1 MATSTPLTIGIYH
14 GYELTGSG
22 SNEYTRYI
30 ARGLARLGHQVHVL
44 CRDRRPASLDYVK
57 AAYLWTLGGAGGLT
71 ATSDLL
77 FLRDQDD
84 IPTRETQHGGS
95 VTVHVLPHA
104 QIRPVYVCDKQR
116 TGDVRMFIDLDDAQ
130 LNDYHLVC
138 TTAVKA
144 VLQAHPMQV
153 VHANHLVYQPIVCA
167 DACKAVGVPF
177 IIFPHG
183 SSIEYTVHRD
193 QRFVKLARDALEK
206 SALIISGSLE
216 VAERI
221 DHLYPDDP
229 DFVATLQRKRAIVG
243 VGTDT
248 SLFKSVGFGKRA
260 AKIANVE
267 SFSATFGGKTAEQSQ
282 QLCVQLAAGGPEEW
296 KAAMRSYKNSYN
308 HKLPDV
314 EFYNQLASLNWEHR
328 RSIKDSPIVLFV
340 GAMTVGKGIQTL
352 ICSFGALLE
361 EYPDAQLI
369 IIGSGSYREVLE
381 GLVYA
386 LTTNNV
392 PLLDYIVAH
401 GVTLDKP
408 NIDPEATP
416 EPLEDVLH
424 YLSDAARKKQLL
436 SICAKRNL
444 ATHVHFQGRVNHA
457 LLSCVFPCADIAVFP
472 SMLTEAYPLVLMESL
487 ANGVVP
493 VLPDHSGFSE
503 SLRSLRQPLGD
514 AFVDS
519 ITMPSDTHQRVAG
532 LHQVLAQLM
541 SQLSDVRG
549 LTPKLRKLAVDRY
562 DWSTRCKEMADA
574 YRTVAKKS
582 PEGTMGR
589 RRGSSE
595 HMIGRA
601 DSARKGK
608 GMVGERVAAVVEEE
622 GGGGGGGVSLTTVCL
637 VAVVSATVGVM
648 VSRWVR

>member
-1 MATSTPLTIGIYH
+1 MSATIPPMTIGIYH

-30 ARGLARLGHQVHVL
+30 ARGLARLGHHVHVL
-44 CRDRRPASLDYVK
+44 CRDHRPASLDYVK
-57 AAYLWTLGGAGGLT
+57 AAYLWTLGGSGGLN

-77 FLRDQDD
+77 FLRDKDD
-84 IPTRETQHGGS
+84 LPKRETSAGGS

-104 QIRPVYVCDKQR
+104 QIRPVFVCDKQR
-116 TGDVRMFIDLDDAQ
+116 KGDVRMFIDLDDTQ
-130 LNDYHLVC
+130 LSDYHTVS
-138 TTAVKA
+138 TTAVRA
-144 VLQAHPMQV
+144 VLTAFPMQV

-167 DACKAVGVPF
+167 DACAAVGVPF

-193 QRFVKLARDALEK
+193 ERFVKLAADALEK
-206 SALIISGSLE
+206 SALVISGSVE

-221 DHLYPDDP
+221 DKLYQDQP
-229 DFVATLQRKRAIVG
+229 DFIHMLHKKRAIVG

-267 SFSATFGGKTAEQSQ
+267 SFNSTFGGKAATQSAALRT
-282 QLCVQLAAGGPEEW
+282 QLSSGGEHEW
-296 KAAMRSYKNSYN
+296 REAMRGYKNAYN

-314 EFYNQLASLNWEHR
+314 EFYSQLAGLNWEHR
-328 RSIKDSPIVLFV
+328 RSIKDSPVVLFV

-352 ICSFGALLE
+352 ICSFGALLN

-381 GLVYA
+381 GLVFA

-392 PLLDYIVAH
+392 PLLDFIVNH

-408 NIDPEATP
+408 NIDANATP
-416 EPLEDVLH
+416 EPLQDILD
-424 YLSDAARKKQLL
+424 YISDPQRKQNLLNICKTCSLSD
-436 SICAKRNL
+436 
-444 ATHVHFQGRVNHA
+444 HVHFQGRVNHA

-514 AFVDS
+514 KFVDS
-519 ITMPSDTHQRVAG
+519 ITMPSQTDRRVDG
-532 LHQVLAQLM
+532 LRLVLDNLM
-541 SQLSDVRG
+541 NNLSDVRG
-549 LTPKLRKLAVDRY
+549 LTPKLRKLAVERY
-562 DWSTRCKEMADA
+562 DWKTRCQEMAAA
-574 YRTVAKKS
+574 YSTVALKRTS
-582 PEGTMGR
+582 R
-589 RRGSSE
+589 HRRGSSSGSQQ
-595 HMIGRA
+595 IIDTS
-601 DSARKGK
+601 DSS
-608 GMVGERVAAVVEEE
+608 VGLSGLQSNNGEEV
-622 GGGGGGGVSLTTVCL
+622 GVSLRAVSI
-637 VAVVSATVGVM
+637 VAIVSMCVGIAI
-648 VSRWVR
+648 SRTMMRS